1 MHRLHA
7 IERHMQPD
15 LSASPFTAAAAHPNA
30 AGQTSDTSLTPQA
43 ASSSIN
49 IPLTSAYAII
59 PQLEEQLASAAPNPP
74 PPAAVSQ
81 KSMTLAQWKSTA
93 PSTFLGYS
101 SWRCLSQL
109 HLDCF
114 SALTGDHQFI
124 HQQDAAARGSPFPSS
139 IAHGFLVLSLT
150 TAMVMELM
158 PALTGVR
165 MGVNYGME
173 KVRWMQPVLVGQR
186 FRAAV
191 TVLEVETVK
200 GAAGAGRGVQARLLV
215 EMKLEGHEDKP
226 AMVATWLVRQ
236 YAESTSTINTGSV

>member
-1 MHRLHA
+1 
-7 IERHMQPD
+7 
-15 LSASPFTAAAAHPNA
+15 
-30 AGQTSDTSLTPQA
+30 
-43 ASSSIN
+43 
-49 IPLTSAYAII
+49 
-59 PQLEEQLASAAPNPP
+59 
-74 PPAAVSQ
+74 
-81 KSMTLAQWKSTA
+81 MTLSQWRSTP
-93 PSTFLGYS
+93 PSTFLGLS
-101 SWRCLSQL
+101 SSRCLSQL
-109 HLDCF
+109 HIDCF

-173 KVRWMQPVLVGQR
+173 KVRWMRPVLVGQR

-191 TVLEVETVK
+191 TVLKVEAVK
-200 GAAGAGRGVQARLLV
+200 GAAGAGGAVQTKLLV
-215 EMKLEGHEDKP
+215 EMRLEGDEDKP

-236 YAESTSTINTGSV
+236 YADD